1 MRPTGKCAGV
11 SLKRE
16 AREGMYAS
24 LPGSLIIKE
33 TFACVQMEKRIMDN
47 SGKVSKGF
55 KRIITIVAAIAVM
68 VGMTVPTVAMEGN
81 EAAAE
86 EITTI
91 EQASV
96 SDTDGEESGGPET
109 QEDPVQEAPEPNAGG
124 SGEEEAERSEGPE
137 PSGTPEPGEGD
148 PEDETGTLGIKEQT
162 DESTFELYS
171 PDLSPG
177 TPLAVPG
184 VESISPF
191 ALGDWSPALMYPD
204 VVAVWFDTGGNE
216 TSAPAGAS
224 ITVTLMDK
232 GPQNSYTDWTP
243 SQTQYNTSKN
253 TETLN
258 AENSFNGWFDNILI
272 ARSKKLIVS
281 GVPEGYTV
289 TFGDPLKNDTVGE
302 YPYNQGDPLTEAGTY
317 YVNLTKT
324 GSAAVTLS
332 GITVKTPPLKTV
344 YTEGESFETAGMVVE
359 ATYSNGSSKVVTGYT
374 CSPAGALT
382 AGVSQITVT
391 YEEGGVRKTAAFD
404 ITVNAPAPVL
414 ASIEITAQPTKTE
427 YTVGEA
433 FDPAGLGVTAKYSE
447 GGADKVL
454 APGEYTLSAP
464 DMGTAGTKPV
474 TVTYEEGGVRKTAA
488 FDITVNAPAPV
499 LASIEI
505 TAQPTK
511 TEYTV
516 GEAFDRTGMKVT
528 AKYSDGSTRELADH
542 EYTHTPDGALTV
554 SENQIIVTH
563 DGHTAVLPITVNV
576 KTAPAPEPTPAPAPG
591 PDSGPDGG
599 STTGT
604 ATDTPETNT
613 NGSGS
618 DGSMPQT
625 GAQDTV
631 AAMTVLFFAA
641 ALAMFLLLAQMAK
654 KNEIGIQDGAAV
666 LLKGGI
672 FRKIRNTLL
681 GKALA
686 VMLAVRMRR
695 IVKKQE

>member
-47 SGKVSKGF
+47 SGKVIKGF

-81 EAAAE
+81 DAAAE

-184 VESISPF
+184 AESISPF

-433 FDPAGLGVTAKYSE
+433 FD
-447 GGADKVL
+447 
-454 APGEYTLSAP
+454 
-464 DMGTAGTKPV
+464 
-474 TVTYEEGGVRKTAA
+474 
-488 FDITVNAPAPV
+488 
-499 LASIEI
+499 
-505 TAQPTK
+505 
-511 TEYTV
+511 
-516 GEAFDRTGMKVT
+516 RTGMKVT

>member
-184 VESISPF
+184 AESISPF

-474 TVTYEEGGVRKTAA
+474 TVTYEEGGVR
-488 FDITVNAPAPV
+488 TV
-499 LASIEI
+499 S
-505 TAQPTK
+505 
-511 TEYTV
+511 
-516 GEAFDRTGMKVT
+516 
-528 AKYSDGSTRELADH
+528 
-542 EYTHTPDGALTV
+542 YTHL
-554 SENQIIVTH
+554 
-563 DGHTAVLPITVNV
+563 
-576 KTAPAPEPTPAPAPG
+576 
-591 PDSGPDGG
+591 
-599 STTGT
+599 
-604 ATDTPETNT
+604 
-613 NGSGS
+613 
-618 DGSMPQT
+618 
-625 GAQDTV
+625 
-631 AAMTVLFFAA
+631 
-641 ALAMFLLLAQMAK
+641 
-654 KNEIGIQDGAAV
+654 
-666 LLKGGI
+666 
-672 FRKIRNTLL
+672 
-681 GKALA
+681 
-686 VMLAVRMRR
+686 
-695 IVKKQE
+695 